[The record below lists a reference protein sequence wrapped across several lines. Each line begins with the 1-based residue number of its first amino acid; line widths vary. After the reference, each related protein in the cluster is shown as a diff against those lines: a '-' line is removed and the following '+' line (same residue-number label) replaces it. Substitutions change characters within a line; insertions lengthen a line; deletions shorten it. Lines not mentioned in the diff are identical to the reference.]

1 MLARSSD
8 NSILTFHKQGWIDDI
23 GLGCSRA
30 AEVCIHILWIHWTSM
45 ETQNNSFP
53 QKRGNMDAW
62 CIAFGGVEVLT
73 LVEIRRLYCFQ
84 MTISVWTAH
93 PCFNTLLCTLTYGNQ
108 FAEKC
113 STLSSQPLS
122 EGWLKFQVG
131 SRESTGSKGKW
142 QVALKS
148 LYIKKV
154 ALFTNYEASSWKW
167 AFLVYGNGNSLQL
180 QVKELFSGCTLGLQK
195 KKKLKFR

>member
-1 MLARSSD
+1 M
-8 NSILTFHKQGWIDDI
+8 WIDDI

-131 SRESTGSKGKW
+131 SRESTGSKGKC

-154 ALFTNYEASSWKW
+154 ALFKNDEAPTWKW
-167 AFLVYGNGNSLQL
+167 ALLVFGKWKQPPLASKKTIFWVYFGN
-180 QVKELFSGCTLGLQK
+180 TK
-195 KKKLKFR
+195 KKRKLKFR